1 MYYKTY
7 FYLLIICELWL
18 LFLMRLTR
26 YDKVRLVKQGVI
38 LMETRISSKGQIT
51 LPVAV
56 RQKLRMKT
64 GDILKIRVT
73 EDGSILLSNNTV
85 QKKSRTQALQILKD
99 TAGAWK
105 EMQETGEEYVRK
117 LRKEDDDR
125 WKVLDIE

>member
-1 MYYKTY
+1 
-7 FYLLIICELWL
+7 
-18 LFLMRLTR
+18 
-26 YDKVRLVKQGVI
+26 
-38 LMETRISSKGQIT
+38 METRISSKGQIT